1 MQNNTR
7 KFLKKLDSYIY
18 WTVVSIIYFI
28 ISIST
33 NNWGQSWLLLIIA
46 GIVYSILEYGKNP
59 LDLSNK

>member
-28 ISIST
+28 INIST
-33 NNWGQSWLLLIIA
+33 NNWSQSWLLLIIA
-46 GIVYSILEYGKNP
+46 GIVYSILKYGKNP